1 MDDDRDNTGE
11 QSAAAPSAHVPA
23 APATAASVLHL
34 SLEEATT
41 PDALKAVVLA
51 QVPEHQACDEDL
63 RVKELAVTRLC
74 ALYVAAAD
82 IPSLRTLL
90 AFLRPFFAL
99 IPKARTAKIVRGV
112 IEALGRVPG
121 STEVLVAVCTET
133 VEWCKAEKRS
143 FLRLRVQLRLSQ
155 LCVGGAPPAAR
166 LVPTLAALP
175 RSPSLSSHSL
185 SLPAP
190 HFLRAHCACAPCAAC

>member
-11 QSAAAPSAHVPA
+11 QSAAAPSAPA
-23 APATAASVLHL
+23 SAPATAASVLHEA
-34 SLEEATT
+34 LESAAT
-41 PDALKAVVLA
+41 PDALRALIIA
-51 QVPEHQACDEDL
+51 EVPAHQACDEDL

-82 IPSLRTLL
+82 MASLRALL

-99 IPKARTAKIVRGV
+99 IPKARTAKIVRSV

-143 FLRLRVQLRLSQ
+143 FLRLRVQLKLSQ
-155 LCVGGAPPAAR
+155 LCVGTRERARASRPAHLAAPPR
-166 LVPTLAALP
+166 SSPPYPLTLFLSNPPHPLAA
-175 RSPSLSSHSL
+175 
-185 SLPAP
+185 
-190 HFLRAHCACAPCAAC
+190 C

>member
-11 QSAAAPSAHVPA
+11 QSAAAPSAP

-41 PDALKAVVLA
+41 SDALKAVVLA

-82 IPSLRTLL
+82 MASLRALL

-99 IPKARTAKIVRGV
+99 IPKARTAKIVRSV

-143 FLRLRVQLRLSQ
+143 FLRLRVQLKLSQ
-155 LCVGGAPPAAR
+155 LCVGTRERARAR
-166 LVPTLAALP
+166 LAPSPPCCPAPQL
-175 RSPSLSSHSL
+175 PSLPSHSL
-185 SLPAP
+185 SL
-190 HFLRAHCACAPCAAC
+190 

>member
-11 QSAAAPSAHVPA
+11 QSAAAPSAPA
-23 APATAASVLHL
+23 PAPATAASVLHEA
-34 SLEEATT
+34 LESAAT
-41 PDALKAVVLA
+41 PDALRALIITE
-51 QVPEHQACDEDL
+51 VPAHQACDEDL

-82 IPSLRTLL
+82 MASLRALL

-99 IPKARTAKIVRGV
+99 IPKARTAKIVRSV

-133 VEWCKAEKRS
+133 VEWCKAETRS
-143 FLRLRVQLRLSQ
+143 FLRLRVQLKLSQ
-155 LCVGGAPPAAR
+155 LCVGTRERARAR
-166 LVPTLAALP
+166 LAPSPPCCPAPQL
-175 RSPSLSSHSL
+175 PSLPSHSL
-185 SLPAP
+185 SL
-190 HFLRAHCACAPCAAC
+190 